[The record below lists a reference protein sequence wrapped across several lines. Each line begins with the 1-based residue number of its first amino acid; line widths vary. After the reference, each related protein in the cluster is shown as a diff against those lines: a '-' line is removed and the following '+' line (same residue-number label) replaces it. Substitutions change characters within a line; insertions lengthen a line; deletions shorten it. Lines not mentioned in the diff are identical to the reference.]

1 MRAWPT
7 GGLWR
12 HADFL
17 RLWGAQ
23 TVSQF
28 GSQITLLALPLAA
41 IVTLDATPFEVALLG
56 ALEYLPFL
64 LVTLPAGVWVDR
76 LRRRP
81 LLIAADFGRALVLVS
96 VPLAWAFDA
105 LTIWQLFAVGL
116 ATGTLTVLFDVAYVP
131 YIASLVERDELV
143 DANSKMEI
151 TRSTAQ
157 AAGPG
162 LGGALV
168 QLLGAPLALIA
179 DAISFAVSGLLASRI
194 RAAET
199 RPSED
204 PAASRSTRRELAE
217 GLRYVLGHPYFR
229 PIMATTAAS
238 NFFGSAIWGPLLLLY
253 GVRVL
258 DLSPATIGLT
268 LAIGNIGVLAGAF
281 LVRPI
286 SERLGI
292 GRTIAGSA
300 ILFGPVVLLIPLAP
314 KSQPVPLIIA
324 SLAIAGFGG
333 VVFNV
338 TIRSLVQAITP
349 NRLLGRTT
357 SVIRMIVWGVIPLGT
372 LLGGV
377 LASTIGI
384 RGAIWAGAIGASLA
398 ALPVLLSQVPSLTTV
413 TALEAHAEP
422 ALATGGRVEPS

>member
-1 MRAWPT
+1 MKLWPK

-12 HADFL
+12 HADFM

-23 TVSQF
+23 TISQV
-28 GSQITLLALPLAA
+28 GSQITLLAMPLTA
-41 IVTLDATPFEVALLG
+41 IVTLEASAFEVALLG
-56 ALEYLPFL
+56 ALEYAPFL

-81 LLIAADFGRALVLVS
+81 LLIIADVGRALVLAT
-96 VPLAWAFDA
+96 VPVAWALDV
-105 LTIWQLFAVGL
+105 LTIWQLFVVGL
-116 ATGTLTVLFDVAYVP
+116 AAGTLTVLFDVAYVP
-131 YIASLVERDELV
+131 YIASLVARERLV

-151 TRSTAQ
+151 TRSAAQ

-168 QLLGAPLALIA
+168 QLLSAPFALAT
-179 DAISFAVSGLLASRI
+179 DAVSFVLSGLLLARI
-194 RAAET
+194 RTPEEQ
-199 RPSED
+199 PSED
-204 PAASRSTRRELAE
+204 AVSARSTRRELAE
-217 GLRYVLGHPYFR
+217 GLRYVIHHPYFR

-258 DLSPATIGLT
+258 ELDAATIGVA
-268 LAIGNIGVLAGAF
+268 LAIGNVGVIAGAF
-281 LVRPI
+281 AVRPI
-286 SERLGI
+286 SSLLGI
-292 GRTIAGSA
+292 GRTIAASA
-300 ILFGPVVLLIPLAP
+300 VLFGPTVLLIPLAP
-314 KSQPVPLIIA
+314 KSQPVPLIVV

-357 SVIRMIVWGVIPLGT
+357 AVVRMIVWGVIPLGT
-372 LLGGV
+372 LLGGA

-398 ALPVLLSQVPSLTTV
+398 ALPVLLSQVPTLTS
-413 TALEAHAEP
+413 AELQP
-422 ALATGGRVEPS
+422 EPS